1 LKLWPAKIEIRSIV
15 RRGLYERDGYLSIL
29 HETQLPNDGSTLHPR
44 RIHNVKRV
52 IGLVFSI
59 GVASC
64 VGTATSSPALA
75 AGTSTPPSAPASQSA
90 SKAPAKPSVVVL
102 APADEYFGPL
112 KLSYIGMRNTI
123 RDLGLRY
130 DVNHDIASQT
140 LASALLT
147 ERAVR
152 DWESKYPHDTQIP
165 KTIYL
170 LQRLYTKVLT
180 LDARAHAHACALW
193 LFGDYGKSGQAR
205 QLRKT
210 LAVEHLQP
218 LTPPVQNAQ
227 VLTPPA
233 SAASGTMTGSAA
245 GTTAVAPASPAP
257 AGASSPS
264 TSDVTTI
271 H

>member
-1 LKLWPAKIEIRSIV
+1 
-15 RRGLYERDGYLSIL
+15 
-29 HETQLPNDGSTLHPR
+29 
-44 RIHNVKRV
+44 
-52 IGLVFSI
+52 
-59 GVASC
+59 
-64 VGTATSSPALA
+64 
-75 AGTSTPPSAPASQSA
+75 
-90 SKAPAKPSVVVL
+90 VVL

-130 DVNHDIASQT
+130 DVNHDIAAQT
-140 LASALLT
+140 LASAQLT

-152 DWESKYPHDTQIP
+152 DWEQKYPHDTQIP

-180 LDARAHAHACALW
+180 LDARAHAHACAMW
-193 LFGDYGKSGQAR
+193 LFGDYGNSGQAR

-218 LTPPVQNAQ
+218 LTAPAPP
-227 VLTPPA
+227 
-233 SAASGTMTGSAA
+233 GE
-245 GTTAVAPASPAP
+245 TTAKAAATPAPDSPA
-257 AGASSPS
+257 APS
-264 TSDVTTI
+264 NNTSDVTTI

>member
-1 LKLWPAKIEIRSIV
+1 MGIEVKSIV
-15 RRGLYERDGYLSIL
+15 CSGLHDGDGYLPVH
-29 HETQLPNDGSTLHPR
+29 HETLLPNDGSTLHPR

-59 GVASC
+59 GAASC
-64 VGTATSSPALA
+64 MGT
-75 AGTSTPPSAPASQSA
+75 ASQSVA
-90 SKAPAKPSVVVL
+90 FAAGSPAAQSATTPHSAQKVTAKPSTVVL

-130 DVNHDIASQT
+130 DVNHDIAAQT
-140 LASALLT
+140 VASAQLT
-147 ERAVR
+147 ERAVH
-152 DWESKYPHDTQIP
+152 DWERKYPHDTQIP

-180 LDARAHAHACALW
+180 LDARAHAHACAMW

-205 QLRKT
+205 QLKKT

-218 LTPPVQNAQ
+218 LS
-227 VLTPPA
+227 PPA
-233 SAASGTMTGSAA
+233 TLTNAGAGSTATAAN
-245 GTTAVAPASPAP
+245 ASPAP
-257 AGASSPS
+257 ASAAQPITS
-264 TSDVTTI
+264 TSDMTTI

>member
-1 LKLWPAKIEIRSIV
+1 MGA
-15 RRGLYERDGYLSIL
+15 
-29 HETQLPNDGSTLHPR
+29 
-44 RIHNVKRV
+44 
-52 IGLVFSI
+52 
-59 GVASC
+59 ASC
-64 VGTATSSPALA
+64 VGTVTPSVAFAAGSPAA
-75 AGTSTPPSAPASQSA
+75 PSATAAHSQQKPTS
-90 SKAPAKPSVVVL
+90 KPSTVVL

-130 DVNHDIASQT
+130 DVNHDIAAQT
-140 LASALLT
+140 LASAQLT

-152 DWESKYPHDTQIP
+152 DWERKYPSDTQIP

-180 LDARAHAHACALW
+180 LDARAHAHACAMW
-193 LFGDYGKSGQAR
+193 LFNDYGKSGQAR
-205 QLRKT
+205 QLKKT

-218 LTPPVQNAQ
+218 LPDAGPAP
-227 VLTPPA
+227 LTNDGSSSDA
-233 SAASGTMTGSAA
+233 TAAN
-245 GTTAVAPASPAP
+245 ASPAP
-257 AGASSPS
+257 ASAAAPITS